1 MVDAGRQAH
10 TTRSTSTGNRNG
22 EHDGATVASSTLAR
36 ANCRVA
42 TIIVLQCAARSRA
55 CTQRGDDYVARHE
68 GDGHERAGQRAAGAA
83 GAFTSANGACSR
95 TATRASRRKDQ
106 MLVLVNRYVKSTVDA
121 LDLFAGGCH
130 DRLDA
135 LSEDTRDLETLLVQV
150 EAKLGMAS
158 AAAAPSAAA
167 AAAAAAAPAEAPKP
181 VKTPPAATAP
191 AATAAPSAAKYL
203 AMLKVGVPRQAVLN
217 KMDADHVP
225 QSLLPEL

>member
-1 MVDAGRQAH
+1 
-10 TTRSTSTGNRNG
+10 
-22 EHDGATVASSTLAR
+22 
-36 ANCRVA
+36 
-42 TIIVLQCAARSRA
+42 
-55 CTQRGDDYVARHE
+55 
-68 GDGHERAGQRAAGAA
+68 
-83 GAFTSANGACSR
+83 
-95 TATRASRRKDQ
+95 